1 MPANE
6 PRPVPPRAAG
16 ASTPAGGPEAARSIE
31 AEHDELRAL
40 LGDLE
45 AAPFAELLPLLE
57 QLRSLLVE
65 HFQTEEG
72 PEGLE
77 AVTQKQPQF
86 LPRLS
91 EIFDEHRAFLTGL
104 EQLTARVKAC
114 AKEQQFALDAVRALA
129 KKLHEHE
136 AKENEL
142 LGDVLYTDLGG
153 GA

>member
-6 PRPVPPRAAG
+6 PRPVPPRAAR
-16 ASTPAGGPEAARSIE
+16 ADSAPAGPEAARSIQ

-45 AAPFAELLPLLE
+45 AAPFSELLPLLG
-57 QLRSLLVE
+57 QLKTLLVE
-65 HFQTEEG
+65 HFDTEEG
-72 PEGLE
+72 PDGLE

-104 EQLTARVKAC
+104 EQLTARVQTC
-114 AKEQQFALDAVRALA
+114 AKEQQFALEAVQALA
-129 KKLHEHE
+129 KQLRTHE

>member
-1 MPANE
+1 MPAKE
-6 PRPVPPRAAG
+6 PRPVPPRAAD
-16 ASTPAGGPEAARSIE
+16 APSPADGPEAARSIE

-72 PEGLE
+72 PDGLE

-104 EQLTARVKAC
+104 EQLTARVQAC